1 METIELKRSLLSTI
15 AEIDDNNSVLL
26 EKLTKAVREIMR
38 QNETARTKET
48 TTPFVDSMK
57 TGIKLPDNLDIKAI
71 RDEHFKEK
79 YS

>member
-1 METIELKRSLLSTI
+1 METIEMKRSLLSTI
-15 AEIDDNNSVLL
+15 SEIDDNNSVLL
-26 EKLTKAVREIMR
+26 EKLTKAVRKIMR

-79 YS
+79 HS

>member
-1 METIELKRSLLSTI
+1 
-15 AEIDDNNSVLL
+15 
-26 EKLTKAVREIMR
+26 MR
-38 QNETARTKET
+38 QNETARAKET

>member
-26 EKLTKAVREIMR
+26 EKLTKAVRIIMR

-57 TGIKLPDNLDIKAI
+57 TGIKLPDNLDMKAI
-71 RDEHFKEK
+71 HDEHFKEK

>member
-1 METIELKRSLLSTI
+1 
-15 AEIDDNNSVLL
+15 
-26 EKLTKAVREIMR
+26 MR

-57 TGIKLPDNLDIKAI
+57 TGIKLPDNLDMKAI

>member
-15 AEIDDNNSVLL
+15 SEIDDNNSVLL
-26 EKLTKAVREIMR
+26 EKLTKAVRKIMR
-38 QNETARTKET
+38 QNETARAKET

-57 TGIKLPDNLDIKAI
+57 TGIKLPDNLDVKAI

>member
-1 METIELKRSLLSTI
+1 METIELKRSLLTTI

-26 EKLTKAVREIMR
+26 EKLTKAVRIIMR

-57 TGIKLPDNLDIKAI
+57 TGIKLPDNLDMKAI

>member
-1 METIELKRSLLSTI
+1 MKRSLLTTI

-26 EKLTKAVREIMR
+26 EKLTKAVRIIIMR

-57 TGIKLPDNLDIKAI
+57 TGIKLPDNLDMKAI

>member
-1 METIELKRSLLSTI
+1 MELKRSLLTTI

-26 EKLTKAVREIMR
+26 EKLTKAVRIIMR

-57 TGIKLPDNLDIKAI
+57 TGIKLPDNLDMKAI

>member
-26 EKLTKAVREIMR
+26 EKLTKAVRIIMR

-57 TGIKLPDNLDIKAI
+57 TGIKLPDNLDMKAI

>member
-57 TGIKLPDNLDIKAI
+57 TGIKLPDNLDMKAI